1 MSGREK
7 FSPGFL
13 ISHSADEAF
22 PTEDERSSLGYEP
35 LDLFLST
42 ELPQD
47 STLDPR
53 LILGSDSA
61 DELIENLSAD
71 LYLVFRYTRE
81 DVDIETIEEIP
92 GGERELPGI
101 QREFYQASLRPD
113 SDFVALAE
121 ILSDTVDEVTGA
133 EYMYS
138 ADPRGGGRTQRCRNF
153 GEYLKVLEGQS
164 LKVWPE
170 TYGINEIEIRPG
182 RMRADMTLYQQEVQ
196 VHREEPEFRRRGI
209 QDEEEDFWEEV
220 ELNYSESEIDEIEER
235 LESEG
240 FQVRREY
247 LPKSVSPPDI

>member
-7 FSPGFL
+7 LSPGFL
-13 ISHSADEAF
+13 ISHDADEAF
-22 PTEDERSSLGYEP
+22 PTEEERSSLGYEP
-35 LDLFLST
+35 LDLFLNA
-42 ELPQD
+42 EIPQD

-81 DVDIETIEEIP
+81 DMDIEAVEEVP

-101 QREFYQASLRPD
+101 QRELYQASLRPD
-113 SDFVALAE
+113 SDFVTLAE
-121 ILSDTVDEVTGA
+121 ILSDTVEQVTEA
-133 EYMYS
+133 EYMYP
-138 ADPRGGGRTQRCRNF
+138 ADTRGEGRTQRCEDF

-164 LKVWPE
+164 LKIWPE

-182 RMRADMTLYQQEVQ
+182 RMTAAMSLYQQEVQ

-209 QDEEEDFWEEV
+209 EDEEDFWEEV

-247 LPKSVSPPDI
+247 LPKSISPPDI